1 MKRILLLAVGCVCLA
16 FGAGDTSAVAGVWH
30 AQADGV
36 PALDMT
42 ISDEGGEL
50 TGAIVFYLIRHND
63 GQPPRSSPGGPTP
76 MFNMKFDGRALDFR
90 VSHRRAHFP
99 RTAND
104 PPVSFRLKITGPD
117 EGVLVREG
125 DESTTLRMVREK
137 EATAEPGGSARVGDP
152 PHISSSAGHQPLM
165 ERPRYRSTRPRLRS
179 LMPRLP
185 AAYSVWTR
193 RLASC
198 AVAADRQI
206 ESG

>member
-1 MKRILLLAVGCVCLA
+1 MKPIFLWAAVCVCLA
-16 FGAGDTSAVAGVWH
+16 FGAGDTSSVAGVWH
-30 AQADGV
+30 AQMDGV

-76 MFNMKFDGRALDFR
+76 MFNLKFDGKELDFR
-90 VSHRRAHFP
+90 VSHRRAHPP

-125 DESTTLRMVREK
+125 DESTALRMVREK
-137 EATAEPGGSARVGDP
+137 EATAAPGGSARGDGP
-152 PHISSSAGHQPLM
+152 APH
-165 ERPRYRSTRPRLRS
+165 
-179 LMPRLP
+179 
-185 AAYSVWTR
+185 
-193 RLASC
+193 
-198 AVAADRQI
+198 
-206 ESG
+206 